1 MEWVDILT
9 KLFELVLFP
18 LLGGLTTF
26 AIILI
31 KNKALE
37 IANKTNNATKEKYI
51 VMLSDTI
58 SKCVAA
64 TTQTYVDS
72 LKKSGSFTAEA
83 QKIAFQMSFDAVMA
97 VLTDDAKKY
106 LANVYG
112 DLTAYI
118 TQAIEAEV
126 KASK

>member
-1 MEWVDILT
+1 
-9 KLFELVLFP
+9 
-18 LLGGLTTF
+18 
-26 AIILI
+26 
-31 KNKALE
+31 
-37 IANKTNNATKEKYI
+37 
-51 VMLSDTI
+51 
-58 SKCVAA
+58 
-64 TTQTYVDS
+64 
-72 LKKSGSFTAEA
+72 
-83 QKIAFQMSFDAVMA
+83 MSFDAVMA

>member
-1 MEWVDILT
+1 MEWIDILA

-18 LLGGLTTF
+18 LLGGLTAF